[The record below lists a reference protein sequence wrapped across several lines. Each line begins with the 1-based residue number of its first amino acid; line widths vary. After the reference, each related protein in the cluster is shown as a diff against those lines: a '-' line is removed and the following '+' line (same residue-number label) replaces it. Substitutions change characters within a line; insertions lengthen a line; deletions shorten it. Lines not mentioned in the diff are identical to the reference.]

1 MKRKK
6 MGKIKCVY
14 IEKKKSDFSQQ
25 IVAIFFYCL
34 IIECGEILDEG
45 IMEEQHDKK
54 IMTMASLS
62 AVVCGGV
69 YYFLCNPNIKEST
82 VLTTKVNPT
91 IESEVQE
98 NIEEKEEQQIDY
110 ASISQKLDQ
119 YLIGKQFNGTVLVT
133 DKEHVILN
141 KGYGY
146 ADVQNKIENTP
157 QTKYRVGSITKTVV
171 ATSILQL
178 QEQGKLNIQDNV
190 NKYIPSFPVDKNI
203 TLYHLLTHTSG
214 LPESGKW
221 KVNAAS
227 RINLVNWIGSQKL
240 EFPPGTGWRYTDYN
254 YMVLAYII
262 ESISKK
268 PLGDYIKENIFTKAE
283 MHESGMGNMAQ
294 GDQHFTKGYVKK
306 ENVLEPAQK
315 LLMEWLY
322 GCGEMYTTVGD
333 MKKLDEA
340 IINGKLLSEQS
351 RQAMF
356 SPSTER
362 KYAYSFYI
370 YPDYFHNHGVL
381 SGWNTFNNFNKEK
394 GTFVILFSNVKNSI
408 DDDFNNEFRKMV
420 SDLLEQRG

>member
-1 MKRKK
+1 M
-6 MGKIKCVY
+6 I
-14 IEKKKSDFSQQ
+14 
-25 IVAIFFYCL
+25 
-34 IIECGEILDEG
+34 
-45 IMEEQHDKK
+45 KK
-54 IMTMASLS
+54 IMVMASLS

-69 YYFLCNPNIKEST
+69 YYFLYSPDSKEQA
-82 VLTTKVNPT
+82 VLTTKVTPA
-91 IESEVQE
+91 IESEVQD
-98 NIEEKEEQQIDY
+98 NIEEVQKIDY

-119 YLIGKQFNGTVLVT
+119 YLVGKQFNGTVLVT

-157 QTKYRVGSITKTVV
+157 QTKYRIGSITKTVV

-190 NKYIPSFPVDKNI
+190 NKYIPSFPADKNI

-214 LPESGKW
+214 LPEHAKGN
-221 KVNAAS
+221 VNAAS
-227 RINLVNWIGSQKL
+227 RLQLINWIGRQNV

-254 YMVLAYII
+254 YMVLAFII

-283 MHESGMGNMAQ
+283 MHESGMGNMVP
-294 GDQHFTKGYVKK
+294 GDKNFTKGYVKK
-306 ENVLEPAQK
+306 DQDLVPAQK
-315 LLMEWLY
+315 LGMDWLY
-322 GCGEMYTTVGD
+322 GSGEMYTTVGD

-351 RQAMF
+351 IQAMF
-356 SPSTER
+356 TPSAER
-362 KYAYSFYI
+362 KYAFSFYI
-370 YPDYFHNHGVL
+370 YPDFFHNHGVL

-394 GTFVILFSNVKNSI
+394 GTFVILFSNVKNSL
-408 DDDFNNEFRKMV
+408 DDDFNKEFRKMV
-420 SDLLEQRG
+420 NDLLEQRG

>member
-6 MGKIKCVY
+6 MGKIKCAY

-34 IIECGEILDEG
+34 IIECGGGILDEG

-54 IMTMASLS
+54 IMTMAALS
-62 AVVCGGV
+62 ALVCGGV
-69 YYFLCNPNIKEST
+69 YYFLYNPNIKEST

-91 IESEVQE
+91 IVSEVQE
-98 NIEEKEEQQIDY
+98 NIEEKEEQIDY

-157 QTKYRVGSITKTVV
+157 QTKYRIGSITKTVV

-214 LPESGKW
+214 LPESGKG

-240 EFPPGTGWRYTDYN
+240 EFPPGSGWRYTDYN

-268 PLGDYIKENIFTKAE
+268 L
-283 MHESGMGNMAQ
+283 
-294 GDQHFTKGYVKK
+294 
-306 ENVLEPAQK
+306 
-315 LLMEWLY
+315 
-322 GCGEMYTTVGD
+322 
-333 MKKLDEA
+333 
-340 IINGKLLSEQS
+340 
-351 RQAMF
+351 
-356 SPSTER
+356 
-362 KYAYSFYI
+362 
-370 YPDYFHNHGVL
+370 
-381 SGWNTFNNFNKEK
+381 
-394 GTFVILFSNVKNSI
+394 
-408 DDDFNNEFRKMV
+408 
-420 SDLLEQRG
+420 

>member
-1 MKRKK
+1 M
-6 MGKIKCVY
+6 I
-14 IEKKKSDFSQQ
+14 
-25 IVAIFFYCL
+25 
-34 IIECGEILDEG
+34 
-45 IMEEQHDKK
+45 KK
-54 IMTMASLS
+54 IMIMASLS

-69 YYFLCNPNIKEST
+69 YYFLYNPNIKEST
-82 VLTTKVNPT
+82 LLTTKVNPT

-98 NIEEKEEQQIDY
+98 NIEEKEQQIDY

-133 DKEHVILN
+133 DKERVILN

-146 ADVQNKIENTP
+146 ADIQNKIQNTP
-157 QTKYRVGSITKTVV
+157 QTKYRIGSITKTVV

-190 NKYIPSFPVDKNI
+190 NKYIPSFPADKNI

-214 LPESGKW
+214 LPEKGEG
-221 KVNAAS
+221 KVNASS

-240 EFPPGTGWRYTDYN
+240 AFQPGEGWRYTDYN

-268 PLGDYIKENIFTKAE
+268 TLGDYIKENIFTKAE
-283 MHESGMGNMAQ
+283 MHESGMGNTTP

-306 ENVLEPAQK
+306 DNVLEPAQK
-315 LLMEWLY
+315 LSMDWLY

-351 RQAMF
+351 IQAMF
-356 SPSTER
+356 SPSAER
-362 KYAYSFYI
+362 KYAFSFYI

-394 GTFVILFSNVKNSI
+394 GTFVILFSNVKNSM
-408 DDDFNNEFRKMV
+408 DDDFNKEFRKMV

>member
-1 MKRKK
+1 M
-6 MGKIKCVY
+6 I
-14 IEKKKSDFSQQ
+14 
-25 IVAIFFYCL
+25 
-34 IIECGEILDEG
+34 
-45 IMEEQHDKK
+45 KK
-54 IMTMASLS
+54 IMTMALLS
-62 AVVCGGV
+62 AVVGGGV
-69 YYFLCNPNIKEST
+69 YYFLYNPNIKEST

-119 YLIGKQFNGTVLVT
+119 YLVGKQFNGTVLVT

-157 QTKYRVGSITKTVV
+157 QTKYRIGSITKTVV

-214 LPESGKW
+214 LPESGKG

-240 EFPPGTGWRYTDYN
+240 EFPPGAGWRYTDYN

-351 RQAMF
+351 IQAMF
-356 SPSTER
+356 LPSTER
-362 KYAYSFYI
+362 KYAFSFYI
-370 YPDYFHNHGVL
+370 YPDYFYNHGVL

>member
-1 MKRKK
+1 
-6 MGKIKCVY
+6 MG
-14 IEKKKSDFSQQ
+14 
-25 IVAIFFYCL
+25 
-34 IIECGEILDEG
+34 GILDEG

-69 YYFLCNPNIKEST
+69 YYFLYNPNIKEST

-98 NIEEKEEQQIDY
+98 NIEEKEEQRIDY

-178 QEQGKLNIQDNV
+178 QEQRKLNIQDNV

-214 LPESGKW
+214 LPESGKG

-240 EFPPGTGWRYTDYN
+240 EFPPGAGWRYTDYN

-268 PLGDYIKENIFTKAE
+268 TLGDYIKENIFTKAE
-283 MHESGMGNMAQ
+283 MYESGMGNMAQ

-370 YPDYFHNHGVL
+370 YPDYFYNHGVL

>member
-1 MKRKK
+1 M
-6 MGKIKCVY
+6 
-14 IEKKKSDFSQQ
+14 
-25 IVAIFFYCL
+25 
-34 IIECGEILDEG
+34 
-45 IMEEQHDKK
+45 
-54 IMTMASLS
+54 
-62 AVVCGGV
+62 
-69 YYFLCNPNIKEST
+69 
-82 VLTTKVNPT
+82 
-91 IESEVQE
+91 
-98 NIEEKEEQQIDY
+98 
-110 ASISQKLDQ
+110 
-119 YLIGKQFNGTVLVT
+119 
-133 DKEHVILN
+133 N

-146 ADVQNKIENTP
+146 ADVQYKIENTP

-214 LPESGKW
+214 LPESGKG

-240 EFPPGTGWRYTDYN
+240 EFPPGSGWIYTDYN

-283 MHESGMGNMAQ
+283 MHESGMGNMVQ

-340 IINGKLLSEQS
+340 IINGKLLYEQS

>member
-1 MKRKK
+1 M
-6 MGKIKCVY
+6 M
-14 IEKKKSDFSQQ
+14 
-25 IVAIFFYCL
+25 
-34 IIECGEILDEG
+34 
-45 IMEEQHDKK
+45 KK
-54 IMTMASLS
+54 IMMIVSIC

-69 YYFLCNPNIKEST
+69 YYFLYNSNIKENKE
-82 VLTTKVNPT
+82 LTTKVNPAV
-91 IESEVQE
+91 ESEVQE
-98 NIEEKEEQQIDY
+98 NIEEEKKEKQIDY

-119 YLIGKQFNGTVLVT
+119 YLVGKQFNGTVLVT

-157 QTKYRVGSITKTVV
+157 HTKYRIGSITKTVV

-178 QEQGKLNIQDNV
+178 QDQGKLNIQDNV
-190 NKYIPSFPVDKNI
+190 NKYIPSFPENKNI

-214 LPESGKW
+214 LPEHAKGN
-221 KVNAAS
+221 VNAAS
-227 RINLVNWIGSQKL
+227 RLQLINWIGRQNL
-240 EFPPGTGWRYTDYN
+240 EFPAGTGWRYTDYN

-262 ESISKK
+262 EHISKK
-268 PLGDYIKENIFTKAE
+268 PLGDYIKENIFTKVD
-283 MHESGMGNMAQ
+283 MHESGMGNMVP
-294 GDQHFTKGYVKK
+294 GDKNFTKGYVKK
-306 ENVLEPAQK
+306 NQELVPAQK
-315 LLMEWLY
+315 VGMDWLY

-351 RQAMF
+351 IQAMF
-356 SPSTER
+356 SPSPER
-362 KYAYSFYI
+362 KYAFSFYI

-394 GTFVILFSNVKNSI
+394 GTFVILFSNVKNSM
-408 DDDFNNEFRKMV
+408 DDDFNKDFRKMV

>member
-1 MKRKK
+1 MK
-6 MGKIKCVY
+6 
-14 IEKKKSDFSQQ
+14 
-25 IVAIFFYCL
+25 
-34 IIECGEILDEG
+34 
-45 IMEEQHDKK
+45 KK
-54 IMTMASLS
+54 IMIMASLS

-69 YYFLCNPNIKEST
+69 YYFLYSPDLKEQA
-82 VLTTKVNPT
+82 VLTTKVTPA
-91 IESEVQE
+91 IESEVQD
-98 NIEEKEEQQIDY
+98 NIEEVQKIDY

-119 YLIGKQFNGTVLVT
+119 YLVGKQFNGTVLVT

-157 QTKYRVGSITKTVV
+157 QTKYRIGSITKTVV

-178 QEQGKLNIQDNV
+178 QEQGKLNIQENV
-190 NKYIPSFPVDKNI
+190 NKYIPSFPADKNI

-214 LPESGKW
+214 LPEHAKGT
-221 KVNAAS
+221 VNAAS
-227 RINLVNWIGSQKL
+227 RLQLINWIGRQNV
-240 EFPPGTGWRYTDYN
+240 EFPAGTGWRYTDYN

-283 MHESGMGNMAQ
+283 MHESGMGNMVP
-294 GDQHFTKGYVKK
+294 GDKNFTKGYVKK
-306 ENVLEPAQK
+306 GQELVPAQK
-315 LLMEWLY
+315 LGMDWLY
-322 GCGEMYTTVGD
+322 GSGEMYTTVGD

-351 RQAMF
+351 IQAMF
-356 SPSTER
+356 TPSAER
-362 KYAYSFYI
+362 KYAFSFYI

-394 GTFVILFSNVKNSI
+394 GTFVILFSNVKNSM
-408 DDDFNNEFRKMV
+408 DDDFNKEFRKMV
-420 SDLLEQRG
+420 NDLLEQRG